1 MNLCC
6 ISAIGS
12 FDFEPNIDCAVIKKY
27 VIKGSF
33 ISCDFERSASTLFV
47 LLEKESPTNAR
58 DFSVCLPKQTSCLGK
73 HTRMLQRRRP
83 AGSTAHQQPNGI
95 NVLYTTADR
104 FRTAAESPIEA
115 VQMNTVPTLV
125 RV

>member
-1 MNLCC
+1 
-6 ISAIGS
+6 
-12 FDFEPNIDCAVIKKY
+12 
-27 VIKGSF
+27 
-33 ISCDFERSASTLFV
+33 
-47 LLEKESPTNAR
+47 
-58 DFSVCLPKQTSCLGK
+58 
-73 HTRMLQRRRP
+73 MLQKRRP
-83 AGSTAHQQPNGI
+83 AGSTARQQPNGI